1 MSKLRVALVDDRP
14 EPLQRLTWR
23 LRNDPRF
30 QLVGAFS
37 DASQALKEWGRLKP
51 DVAMV
56 RWSLGGAGARYLVRQ
71 INCGW
76 ATPIVVLTERG
87 LEEVEPE
94 ARDAGA
100 VGGFRVTSGDDYWGP
115 LAANLLAMSR
125 VQVLRRG
132 PRGPAG
138 ALTAGGYSLLG
149 IACSTGGPPALL
161 QVLREL
167 GPDFP
172 LPVVILQH
180 LGADFA
186 EGFREW
192 LARETGTDVQ
202 WATSFEE
209 PSPGTV
215 YLAPPSRHLTI
226 SGKRFCLLP
235 CASQPGPCPSA
246 TLFFSSVAAE
256 YAAEA
261 IGVVLT
267 GMGDDGAE
275 GLLRMR
281 QSGAYTLAQ
290 DQASSAVYGMP
301 AAAVALHAAVEQV
314 ALDAIGKR
322 LSEIVLQG
330 RQRYGQGT
338 HL

>member
-1 MSKLRVALVDDRP
+1 MNKLRVALVEDRP

-30 QLVGAFS
+30 ELVGAFS
-37 DASQALKEWGRLKP
+37 DPALALKEWGRLKP
-51 DVAMV
+51 DVGMV
-56 RWSLGGAGARYLVRQ
+56 RWALGGVGARYLVRQ

-87 LEEVEPE
+87 LEEVERE
-94 ARDAGA
+94 AREAGA
-100 VGGFRVTSGDDYWGP
+100 VSGFRLTSGDDFWGP

-125 VQVLRRG
+125 VQVLRRR
-132 PRGPAG
+132 PRGDAG
-138 ALTAGGYSLLG
+138 PLPGGYALLG

-161 QVLREL
+161 EILRAL
-167 GPDFP
+167 GPNFP

-180 LGADFA
+180 LGEDFA

-192 LARETGTDVQ
+192 LRRETGTDVE
-202 WATSFEE
+202 WANSFEE
-209 PSPGTV
+209 PVRGTV

-235 CASQPGPCPSA
+235 CAAQPGPCPSA

-256 YAAEA
+256 YGAEA

-314 ALDAIGKR
+314 ALDGIGRR

-330 RQRYGQGT
+330 RERYGQGT